1 MAQSFNFAGE
11 ELLYLHDAF
20 FPGDVHVVRCRV
32 VLQKTPE
39 IVWRNKRGCFIMSI
53 QLMIVVL
60 YVAMLFAISFYVKRR
75 AEASATEYQFAGRKF
90 GALLI
95 AVSVTGMAVGAASTV
110 GVAES
115 ATRIGLSAGW
125 YNGAWSIGA
134 IFMGLVAAGK
144 YRTLECTTVP
154 ELFERCYDKKARIIS
169 VIGLAII
176 LSCITSLQYVA
187 GGSIL
192 STLMPD
198 VFTMKTGMITS
209 AVVFIGIT
217 VIGGMWSSGLSSV
230 LSVLIIYLG
239 IIFCMV
245 KILIRDG
252 GMAGIVAK
260 LPPMPFDWA
269 DPFGGLTMAMLMGWI
284 IVMMTQTVS
293 GAPVQIATS
302 SKSESAA
309 RNGFILGGLIIF
321 PIGFFSAVLGMAAKA
336 QYPDINP
343 TLALPQIIMSLD
355 PFSSGITLAALWA
368 ADVSTAC
375 TILLGAATLIAQ
387 DIYKRFFNPDITP
400 DKYMKASRFIIFAVG
415 LVTLWMAF
423 NAVGIVKMMLTGLSL
438 TTAFTL
444 VFLATMFAP
453 DLCRRNTAFY
463 TTLVGL
469 IGLLAWQ
476 IFPSVRILPH
486 PIYFEWIICTIT
498 LLVVR
503 VIDKEPITPPALKKD
518 IE

>member
-1 MAQSFNFAGE
+1 
-11 ELLYLHDAF
+11 
-20 FPGDVHVVRCRV
+20 
-32 VLQKTPE
+32 
-39 IVWRNKRGCFIMSI
+39 MSI
-53 QLMIVVL
+53 QLLIVVL
-60 YVAMLFAISFYVKRR
+60 YVVMLFAISFYVKHR
-75 AEASATEYQFAGRKF
+75 AETSATEYQFAGRKF
-90 GALLI
+90 GAGLI

-209 AVVFIGIT
+209 AIVFIGIT

-245 KILIRDG
+245 KVLIRDG

-260 LPPMPFDWA
+260 LPPAAFDWA

-284 IVMMTQTVS
+284 IVMMTQTVT

-321 PIGFFSAVLGMAAKA
+321 PIGFLSAVLGMAAKA
-336 QYPDINP
+336 QYPEDR
-343 TLALPQIIMSLD
+343 
-355 PFSSGITLAALWA
+355 
-368 ADVSTAC
+368 
-375 TILLGAATLIAQ
+375 
-387 DIYKRFFNPDITP
+387 K
-400 DKYMKASRFIIFAVG
+400 
-415 LVTLWMAF
+415 
-423 NAVGIVKMMLTGLSL
+423 
-438 TTAFTL
+438 
-444 VFLATMFAP
+444 
-453 DLCRRNTAFY
+453 
-463 TTLVGL
+463 
-469 IGLLAWQ
+469 
-476 IFPSVRILPH
+476 SV
-486 PIYFEWIICTIT
+486 
-498 LLVVR
+498 V
-503 VIDKEPITPPALKKD
+503 
-518 IE
+518 

>member
-1 MAQSFNFAGE
+1 MIQYLYIHAAERIGAEFLTYAGE

-144 YRTLECTTVP
+144 YRTLECTT
-154 ELFERCYDKKARIIS
+154 
-169 VIGLAII
+169 
-176 LSCITSLQYVA
+176 VA

-375 TILLGAATLIAQ
+375 TILLGAGTLIAQ

-518 IE
+518 VE

>member
-1 MAQSFNFAGE
+1 M
-11 ELLYLHDAF
+11 
-20 FPGDVHVVRCRV
+20 
-32 VLQKTPE
+32 
-39 IVWRNKRGCFIMSI
+39 IMSI

-60 YVAMLFAISFYVKRR
+60 YVILLFAISFYVKRR
-75 AEASATEYQFAGRKF
+75 AEVSATEYQFAGRKF
-90 GALLI
+90 GPLLI

-230 LSVLIIYLG
+230 LSVLII
-239 IIFCMV
+239 
-245 KILIRDG
+245 
-252 GMAGIVAK
+252 
-260 LPPMPFDWA
+260 
-269 DPFGGLTMAMLMGWI
+269 
-284 IVMMTQTVS
+284 
-293 GAPVQIATS
+293 
-302 SKSESAA
+302 
-309 RNGFILGGLIIF
+309 F
-321 PIGFFSAVLGMAAKA
+321 PIGFLSAVLGMAAKA

-343 TLALPQIIMSLD
+343 TLALPKIIMSLD

-375 TILLGAATLIAQ
+375 TILLGAGTLIAQ

-400 DKYMKASRFIIFAVG
+400 ESYMKSSRFIIFAVG

-423 NAVGIVKMMLTGLSL
+423 NAVGIVKMMLLGLSL

-444 VFLATMFAP
+444 VFLATIFAP

-469 IGLLAWQ
+469 VGLLAWQ
-476 IFPSVRILPH
+476 LFPSVRVLPH
-486 PIYFEWIICTIT
+486 PIYFEWIICTVT
-498 LLVVR
+498 LLAVR
-503 VIDKEPITPPALKKD
+503 LVDKEPITPPALKKD